1 MGFSSSQLV
10 VLKKCSKSILYKL
23 SSNDDPRRERRRL
36 SIGKKEKCVETN
48 AAPYLVYQCEKDQP
62 QPTQSKHVSKKQH
75 QKLQDVNAS
84 AAAVETSTFTMQMN
98 KTHSHRL
105 PQLDLQTSQSVP
117 DIQINQSSSHGELPP
132 LKIAHS
138 KQQRNKKITSTSTPV
153 TPIQSTFNDTSNRF
167 NNLTYSKSSASNNS
181 SSSCSEEEEAITP
194 STCTS
199 AQWLSADDMNYDKDA
214 MTTRRSKSQGNKTM
228 MMLTMMEARPSSSSS
243 LFPIMDHHGSAS
255 TKTTTTTTR
264 KANLDR
270 SYSQSSSSSSSLD
283 SKSIFGKSEFR
294 KKESKAIRMWHTTV
308 ERLMLQRKMAI
319 ALEQQQLQRDQKSK
333 GNATEK
339 DLAVAR
345 FIINE
350 LYYTEKSYYQ
360 FLMFIRSNYMEPMQ
374 AASRSKIPL
383 VKPADVHVLFYHLP
397 DLISM
402 SEKLL
407 GKLETYAN
415 DVGDSPGIAIGQ
427 IFKDMEDD
435 FAVFLKYAIHYQGHM
450 KAIRRA
456 SNTGYAIKIDR
467 ESKTCRKENNRL
479 GLADYL
485 IAPFQRVPRYELL
498 LKDLLKHTHIPQ
510 QESSK
515 THGLVVAKNIISG
528 LAATMN
534 KVQEK
539 ISKSLF
545 SSSFY
550 SFRAQSTSN
559 LLAVDQSAS

>member
-10 VLKKCSKSILYKL
+10 VLKKCSKSILCKL
-23 SSNDDPRRERRRL
+23 SSSDDHRRDDTRL
-36 SIGKKEKCVETN
+36 SMKDEGNCVERKNSN
-48 AAPYLVYQCEKDQP
+48 ATPDLAY
-62 QPTQSKHVSKKQH
+62 QSKKNSPQHIQSNVSTEQH
-75 QKLQDVNAS
+75 QKLQDLDAC
-84 AAAVETSTFTMQMN
+84 AAVETPTFTMQTE
-98 KTHSHRL
+98 KIHSRRL
-105 PQLDLQTSQSVP
+105 SQLDPQASQSVP
-117 DIQINQSSSHGELPP
+117 HIQINRNGSHSHLPP
-132 LKIAHS
+132 LKTAQS
-138 KQQRNKKITSTSTPV
+138 KQKHKKPTSVSTPA
-153 TPIQSTFNDTSNRF
+153 TPIQSTFNDNDRF
-167 NNLTYSKSSASNNS
+167 NLTYSKSSASNNS

-199 AQWLSADDMNYDKDA
+199 AQWLSADFMNYDKNA
-214 MTTRRSKSQGNKTM
+214 STTRRSKSQGNRTM
-228 MMLTMMEARPSSSSS
+228 MMLMMEAKPSP
-243 LFPIMDHHGSAS
+243 LFPITDGTAAT
-255 TKTTTTTTR
+255 TK
-264 KANLDR
+264 KVNLDR
-270 SYSQSSSSSSSLD
+270 SHSQSSSSSSSLD

-308 ERLMLQRKMAI
+308 EKLMTQRRLSTSP
-319 ALEQQQLQRDQKSK
+319 EQQRRDMKTK
-333 GNATEK
+333 CNTEK
-339 DLAVAR
+339 NLAVAR
-345 FIINE
+345 FIISE

-360 FLMFIRSNYMEPMQ
+360 FLLFIRSNYMEPMQ
-374 AASRSKIPL
+374 IASQSKNPL

-407 GKLETYAN
+407 GKLEIYAN
-415 DVGDSPGIAIGQ
+415 DVGSSPGSAIGQ

-498 LKDLLKHTHIPQ
+498 LKDLLKHTCIPQ
-510 QESSK
+510 QESAN
-515 THGLVVAKNIISG
+515 THDIVVAKNMISA

-534 KVQEK
+534 MVQEK
-539 ISKSLF
+539 ISRSPF

-550 SFRAQSTSN
+550 SFSSQSTTN
-559 LLAVDQSAS
+559 LSAVG